1 MDNWS
6 STTVI
11 EDKFKGFPIDSY
23 GKTLEQF
30 LATNPNL
37 FTANF
42 QFPIMVLKE
51 AAIKNN
57 IAQMMSFCNSVD
69 AQLAP
74 HVKTTMSPQLAQM
87 QVAAGARA
95 LTVANFWQG
104 RIFLKHGFK
113 NIIIANEVLD
123 PTAIAEIAKINK
135 QKQAEIIFYVD
146 SILALEIIQKHTPL
160 EGEQNLFIE
169 IGTENGRGGVR
180 ELSLVEQLA
189 QRIKADQRLNLI
201 GVTGFEG
208 AVPDAAR
215 GRRGEKKISKFCQ
228 KIVAA
233 AELAYPYKSDQPFV
247 ISAGGSAYFDIVARE
262 LNKFEKPRRLLLRSG
277 GYITHD
283 HKYYEEIYPFAL
295 SDRSFQPAIEVWA
308 QVISKPEKDFGVL
321 NLGKRDIGNDLHNPI
336 PIKSYDGQVKSFSA
350 VIEKLNDQH
359 GYLRGKQEFSLAQL
373 IGLGISHP
381 CTTFDKWGL
390 IPLVN
395 DDYDLIDCLQTFF

>member
-51 AAIKNN
+51 SAVKNN

-87 QVAAGARA
+87 QVAAGATA

-113 NIIIANEVLD
+113 NLIIANEVLD

-146 SILALEIIQKHTPL
+146 SILALEIIQKHTPS

-189 QRIKADQRLNLI
+189 QRIKADKRLNLI

-215 GRRGEKKISKFCQ
+215 GRRGVKKISKFCQ

-295 SDRSFQPAIEVWA
+295 SDRSFKPAIEVWA

>member
-11 EDKFKGFPIDSY
+11 EFKYKGFPIDSY

-30 LATNPNL
+30 LATKPNL

-51 AAIKNN
+51 SAVKNN

-87 QVAAGARA
+87 QVAAGATA

-113 NIIIANEVLD
+113 NLIIANEVLD

-146 SILALEIIQKHTPL
+146 SILALEIIQKHTPS

-189 QRIKADQRLNLI
+189 QLIKADKRLNLI

-295 SDRSFQPAIEVWA
+295 SDRSFKPAIEVWA

>member
-11 EDKFKGFPIDSY
+11 EFKYKGFPIDSY

-30 LATNPNL
+30 LATKPNL
-37 FTANF
+37 FTSNF

-51 AAIKNN
+51 SALNNN
-57 IAQMMSFCNSVD
+57 IAQMMSFCNSVK
-69 AQLAP
+69 AELAP
-74 HVKTTMSPQLAQM
+74 HVKTTMSPQLAKM
-87 QVAAGARA
+87 QIAAGVSA
-95 LTVANFWQG
+95 LTVANFWQAS
-104 RIFLKHGFK
+104 IFLNFGFK
-113 NIIIANEVLD
+113 KMIIANEVLD
-123 PTAIAEIAKINK
+123 PMAIAAIAKINK
-135 QKQAEIIFYVD
+135 LKQAEIIFYVD
-146 SILALEIIQKHTPL
+146 SILALEIIQKHTPS

-189 QRIKADQRLNLI
+189 QRIKADKRLNLI

-283 HKYYEEIYPFAL
+283 HKYYEEIYPFA
-295 SDRSFQPAIEVWA
+295 STDRSFQPAIEVWA
-308 QVISKPEKDFGVL
+308 QVISKPEKGFGVL

-359 GYLRGKQEFSLAQL
+359 GYLRTSADFQLAQL

-381 CTTFDKWGL
+381 CTTFDKWRL
-390 IPLVN
+390 VPLVN
-395 DDYDLIDCLQTFF
+395 DNYDVVDCLQTFF

>member
-6 STTVI
+6 GTTVI

-30 LATNPNL
+30 LATKPNL

-87 QVAAGARA
+87 QVAAGATA
-95 LTVANFWQG
+95 LTIANFWQG

-113 NIIIANEVLD
+113 NLIIANEVLD

-169 IGTENGRGGVR
+169 VGTENGRGGVR

-189 QRIKADQRLNLI
+189 QRIKADKRLNLI

-233 AELAYPYKSDQPFV
+233 AELAYPYKSDQQFV

-283 HKYYEEIYPFAL
+283 HKYYEEIYPFA
-295 SDRSFQPAIEVWA
+295 STDRSFQPAIEVWA
-308 QVISKPEKDFGVL
+308 QVISKPEKGFGVL

-359 GYLRGKQEFSLAQL
+359 GYLRTSADFQLAQL

-381 CTTFDKWGL
+381 CTTFDKWRL
-390 IPLVN
+390 VPLVN
-395 DDYDLIDCLQTFF
+395 DNYDVVDCLQTFF

>member
-30 LATNPNL
+30 LATKPNL

-51 AAIKNN
+51 SAVKNN

-146 SILALEIIQKHTPL
+146 SILALEIIQKHTPS

-169 IGTENGRGGVR
+169 IGAENGRGGVR

-283 HKYYEEIYPFAL
+283 HKYYEEIYPFAS

>member
-51 AAIKNN
+51 SAVKNN

-87 QVAAGARA
+87 QVAAGATA

-113 NIIIANEVLD
+113 NLIIANEVLD

-169 IGTENGRGGVR
+169 VGTENGRGGVR

-189 QRIKADQRLNLI
+189 QRIKADKRLNLI

-283 HKYYEEIYPFAL
+283 HKYYEEIYPFA
-295 SDRSFQPAIEVWA
+295 STDRSFQPAIEVWA
-308 QVISKPEKDFGVL
+308 QVISKPEKGFGVL

>member
-30 LATNPNL
+30 LATKPNL

-57 IAQMMSFCNSVD
+57 MAQMMSFCNSVD

-87 QVAAGARA
+87 QVAAGATA

-113 NIIIANEVLD
+113 NLIIANEVLD

-146 SILALEIIQKHTPL
+146 SILALEIIQKHTPS

-189 QRIKADQRLNLI
+189 QRISADKRLNLI

-233 AELAYPYKSDQPFV
+233 AELAYPYRSDQPFV

-283 HKYYEEIYPFAL
+283 HKYYEEIYPFA
-295 SDRSFQPAIEVWA
+295 STDRSFQPAIEVWA

>member
-11 EDKFKGFPIDSY
+11 EGKFKGFPIDSY

-30 LATNPNL
+30 LATKPNL

-51 AAIKNN
+51 SAVKNN

-87 QVAAGARA
+87 QVAAGATA

-104 RIFLKHGFK
+104 SIFLKYGFK
-113 NIIIANEVLD
+113 NLIIANEVLD

-146 SILALEIIQKHTPL
+146 SILALEIIQKFTPL
-160 EGEQNLFIE
+160 AGEQNLFIE
-169 IGTENGRGGVR
+169 IGAENGRGGVR

-189 QRIKADQRLNLI
+189 QRIKTDQRLNLI

-215 GRRGEKKISKFCQ
+215 GRRGERKISKFCQ

-283 HKYYEEIYPFAL
+283 HKYYEEIYPFA
-295 SDRSFQPAIEVWA
+295 STDRSFQPAIEVWG
-308 QVISKPEKDFGVL
+308 QVISKPERDFGVL

-395 DDYDLIDCLQTFF
+395 DDYDLIDCMQTFF

>member
-51 AAIKNN
+51 SAVKNN

-87 QVAAGARA
+87 QVAAGATA

-113 NIIIANEVLD
+113 NLIIANEVLD

-146 SILALEIIQKHTPL
+146 SILALEIIQKHTPS

-189 QRIKADQRLNLI
+189 QRIRTDKRLNLI

-295 SDRSFQPAIEVWA
+295 SDRSFKPAIEVWA

>member
-11 EDKFKGFPIDSY
+11 ELKYKGFPIDSY

-30 LATNPNL
+30 LATKPNL
-37 FTANF
+37 FTSNF

-51 AAIKNN
+51 SALNNN
-57 IAQMMSFCNSVD
+57 IAQMMSFCNSVK
-69 AQLAP
+69 AELAP
-74 HVKTTMSPQLAQM
+74 HVKTTMSPQLAKM
-87 QVAAGARA
+87 QIAAGASA
-95 LTVANFWQG
+95 LTVANFWQAS
-104 RIFLKHGFK
+104 IFLKFGFK
-113 NIIIANEVLD
+113 NLIIANEVLD
-123 PTAIAEIAKINK
+123 PMAIAAIAKINK
-135 QKQAEIIFYVD
+135 LKQAEIIFYVD
-146 SILALEIIQKHTPL
+146 SIAGLETIQKHTPI
-160 EGEQNLFIE
+160 EDEQNLFIE

-180 ELSLVEQLA
+180 DLAQVEQIA
-189 QRIKADQRLNLI
+189 QQIRADSRLKLR

-208 AVPDAAR
+208 AVPDGAR
-215 GRRGEKKISKFCQ
+215 GRRGEKKLVKFCQ

-233 AELAYPYKSDQPFV
+233 ANLAYPYKSEEVFT

-262 LNKFEKPRRLLLRSG
+262 LNKFDKQRRLLLRSG

-283 HKYYEEIYPFAL
+283 HRYYEEIYPFAAT
-295 SDRSFQPAIEVWA
+295 DRSFQPAIEVWA
-308 QVISKPEKDFGVL
+308 QVISKPEQDFGVL

-359 GYLRGKQEFSLAQL
+359 GYLRTRADFQLAQL

-381 CTTFDKWGL
+381 CTTFDKWRL
-390 IPLVN
+390 VPLVN
-395 DDYDLIDCLQTFF
+395 DNYDVVDCLQTFF

>member
-11 EDKFKGFPIDSY
+11 EGKFKGFPIDSY

-30 LATNPNL
+30 LATKPNL

-51 AAIKNN
+51 SAVKNN
-57 IAQMMSFCNSVD
+57 IAQMMSFCNSVN

-87 QVAAGARA
+87 QVAAGATA

-104 RIFLKHGFK
+104 SIFLKYGFK
-113 NIIIANEVLD
+113 NLIIANEVLD

-146 SILALEIIQKHTPL
+146 SILALEIIQKFTPL

-169 IGTENGRGGVR
+169 IGAENGRGGVR

-189 QRIKADQRLNLI
+189 QRIKTDQRLNLI

-215 GRRGEKKISKFCQ
+215 GRRGERKVSKFCQ

-283 HKYYEEIYPFAL
+283 HKYYEEIYPFA
-295 SDRSFQPAIEVWA
+295 STDRSFQPAIEVWG
-308 QVISKPEKDFGVL
+308 QVISKPERDFGVL

-395 DDYDLIDCLQTFF
+395 DDYDLIDCMQTFF

>member
-11 EDKFKGFPIDSY
+11 EGKFKGFPIESY

-30 LATNPNL
+30 LATKPNL

-42 QFPIMVLKE
+42 QFPIMVIKE
-51 AAIKNN
+51 SAVKNN
-57 IAQMMSFCNSVD
+57 IAQMMSFCNLVD
-69 AQLAP
+69 AELAP

-87 QVAAGARA
+87 QVAAGATA

-113 NIIIANEVLD
+113 NLIIANEVLD
-123 PTAIAEIAKINK
+123 PTAIKEIAKINK

-146 SILALEIIQKHTPL
+146 SILALEIIQKHTPV

-180 ELSLVEQLA
+180 ELSLVEQIA
-189 QRIKADQRLNLI
+189 QRISADKRLNLI

-233 AELAYPYKSDQPFV
+233 AELAYPYKSDQQFV

-283 HKYYEEIYPFAL
+283 HRYYEDIYPFAS

-359 GYLRGKQEFSLAQL
+359 GYLRGRQEFSLAQL

-395 DDYDLIDCLQTFF
+395 DNYDLIDCLQTFF

>member
-11 EDKFKGFPIDSY
+11 EFKYKGFPIDSY

-30 LATNPNL
+30 LATKPNL
-37 FTANF
+37 FTSNF

-51 AAIKNN
+51 SALNNN
-57 IAQMMSFCNSVD
+57 IAQMMSFCDSVK
-69 AQLAP
+69 AELAP
-74 HVKTTMSPQLAQM
+74 HVKTTMSPQLAKM
-87 QVAAGARA
+87 QIAAGVSAF
-95 LTVANFWQG
+95 TVANFWQAS
-104 RIFLKHGFK
+104 IFLNFGFK
-113 NIIIANEVLD
+113 KMIIANEVLD
-123 PTAIAEIAKINK
+123 PMAIAAIAKINK
-135 QKQAEIIFYVD
+135 LKQAEIIFYVD
-146 SILALEIIQKHTPL
+146 SILALEIIQKHTPS

-189 QRIKADQRLNLI
+189 QRIKADKRLNLI

-283 HKYYEEIYPFAL
+283 HKYYEEIYPFA
-295 SDRSFQPAIEVWA
+295 STDRSFQPAIEVWA
-308 QVISKPEKDFGVL
+308 QVISKPEKGFGVL

-359 GYLRGKQEFSLAQL
+359 GYLRTSADFQLAQL

-381 CTTFDKWGL
+381 CTTFDKWRL
-390 IPLVN
+390 VPLVN
-395 DDYDLIDCLQTFF
+395 DNYDVVDCLQTFF

>member
-51 AAIKNN
+51 SAVKNN

-87 QVAAGARA
+87 QVAAGATA

-113 NIIIANEVLD
+113 NLIIANEVLD

-146 SILALEIIQKHTPL
+146 SILALEKIQKHTPL

-189 QRIKADQRLNLI
+189 QRIRADKRLNLI

-233 AELAYPYKSDQPFV
+233 AELAYPYKSDQQFV

-295 SDRSFQPAIEVWA
+295 SDRSFKPAIEVWA

>member
-30 LATNPNL
+30 LATKPNL

-87 QVAAGARA
+87 QVAAGATA
-95 LTVANFWQG
+95 LTIANFWQG

-113 NIIIANEVLD
+113 NLIIANEVLD

-169 IGTENGRGGVR
+169 VGTENGRGGVR

-189 QRIKADQRLNLI
+189 QRIKADKRLNLI

-233 AELAYPYKSDQPFV
+233 AELAYPYKSDQQFV

-283 HKYYEEIYPFAL
+283 HKYYEEIYPFA
-295 SDRSFQPAIEVWA
+295 STDRSFQPAIELWA
-308 QVISKPEKDFGVL
+308 QVISKPEKGFGVL

>member
-11 EDKFKGFPIDSY
+11 EGKFKGFPIDSY

-30 LATNPNL
+30 LATKPNL

-51 AAIKNN
+51 SAVKNN
-57 IAQMMSFCNSVD
+57 IAQMMSFCNSVN
-69 AQLAP
+69 AELAP

-104 RIFLKHGFK
+104 SIFLKYGFK
-113 NIIIANEVLD
+113 NLIIANEVLD

-146 SILALEIIQKHTPL
+146 SILALEIIQKFTPL
-160 EGEQNLFIE
+160 AGEQNLFIE
-169 IGTENGRGGVR
+169 IGAENGRGGVR

-189 QRIKADQRLNLI
+189 QRIKTDQRLNLI

-215 GRRGEKKISKFCQ
+215 GRRGERKISKFCQ

-283 HKYYEEIYPFAL
+283 HKYYEEIYPFA
-295 SDRSFQPAIEVWA
+295 STDRSFQPAIEVWG
-308 QVISKPEKDFGVL
+308 QVISKPERDFGVL

-395 DDYDLIDCLQTFF
+395 DDYDLIDCTQTFF

>member
-6 STTVI
+6 GTTVI

-30 LATNPNL
+30 LATKPNL

-87 QVAAGARA
+87 QVAAGATA
-95 LTVANFWQG
+95 LTIANFWQG

-113 NIIIANEVLD
+113 NLIIANEVLD

-169 IGTENGRGGVR
+169 VGTENGRGGVR

-189 QRIKADQRLNLI
+189 QRIKADKRLNLI

-233 AELAYPYKSDQPFV
+233 AELAYPYKSDQQFV

-283 HKYYEEIYPFAL
+283 HKYYEEIYPFA
-295 SDRSFQPAIEVWA
+295 STDRSFQPAIELWA
-308 QVISKPEKDFGVL
+308 QVISKPEKGFGVL

-359 GYLRGKQEFSLAQL
+359 GCLRGKQEFSLAQL

>member
-87 QVAAGARA
+87 QVAAGATA
-95 LTVANFWQG
+95 LTIANFWQG

-113 NIIIANEVLD
+113 NLIIANEVLD

-146 SILALEIIQKHTPL
+146 SILALEKIQKHTPL

-189 QRIKADQRLNLI
+189 QRIKADKRLNLI

-233 AELAYPYKSDQPFV
+233 AELAYPYKSDQQFV
-247 ISAGGSAYFDIVARE
+247 ISAGGSAYFDIVAKE
-262 LNKFEKPRRLLLRSG
+262 LNKFQKPRRLLLRSG

-283 HKYYEEIYPFAL
+283 HKYYEEIYPFA
-295 SDRSFQPAIEVWA
+295 STDRSFQPAIEVWA
-308 QVISKPEKDFGVL
+308 QVISKPEKGFGVL

>member
-11 EDKFKGFPIDSY
+11 EGKFKGFPIDSY

-30 LATNPNL
+30 LATKPNL

-51 AAIKNN
+51 SAVKNN
-57 IAQMMSFCNSVD
+57 IAQMMSFCNSVN
-69 AQLAP
+69 AELAP

-87 QVAAGARA
+87 QVAAGATA

-104 RIFLKHGFK
+104 SIFLKHGFK
-113 NIIIANEVLD
+113 NLIIANEVLD

-146 SILALEIIQKHTPL
+146 SILALEIIQKFTPL

-169 IGTENGRGGVR
+169 IGAENGRGGVR

-189 QRIKADQRLNLI
+189 QRIKTDQRLNLI

-215 GRRGEKKISKFCQ
+215 GRRGERKVSKFCQ

-283 HKYYEEIYPFAL
+283 HKYYEEIYPFA
-295 SDRSFQPAIEVWA
+295 STDRSFQPAIEVWG
-308 QVISKPEKDFGVL
+308 QVISKPERDFGVL

-395 DDYDLIDCLQTFF
+395 DDYDLIDCIQTFF

>member
-1 MDNWS
+1 MENWS

-11 EDKFKGFPIDSY
+11 EGRFKGFPIDSY

-30 LATNPNL
+30 LATKPNL
-37 FTANF
+37 FTSNF

-51 AAIKNN
+51 SAVKNN
-57 IAQMMSFCNSVD
+57 IAQMMSFCNSV
-69 AQLAP
+69 AAELAP

-113 NIIIANEVLD
+113 KIIIANEVLD
-123 PTAIAEIAKINK
+123 PTAIAEIARINK

-146 SILALEIIQKHTPL
+146 SMQGLEIIQKHTPV

-180 ELSLVEQLA
+180 ELPLVEQIA
-189 QRIKADQRLNLI
+189 QRIKADKRLNLI

-215 GRRGEKKISKFCQ
+215 GRRGEKKLSKFCQ

-233 AELAYPYKSDQPFV
+233 ANLAYPYKSDQQFV

-262 LNKFEKPRRLLLRSG
+262 LSKFEKPKRLLLRSG

-283 HKYYEEIYPFAL
+283 HKYYEEIYPFA
-295 SDRSFQPAIEVWA
+295 STDRSFQPAIEVWA
-308 QVISKPEKDFGVL
+308 QVISKPEKGFGVL
-321 NLGKRDIGNDLHNPI
+321 NLGKRDIGNDLHNPM

-359 GYLRGKQEFSLAQL
+359 GYLRGRQDFSLAQL

-395 DDYDLIDCLQTFF
+395 DNYDLVDCLQTFF

>member
-30 LATNPNL
+30 LATKPNL

-51 AAIKNN
+51 SAVKNN
-57 IAQMMSFCNSVD
+57 IAQMMSFCNSVG

-87 QVAAGARA
+87 QVAAGATA

-113 NIIIANEVLD
+113 NLIIANEVLD

-146 SILALEIIQKHTPL
+146 SILALEIIQKHTPS

-189 QRIKADQRLNLI
+189 QRIKADKRLNLI

-233 AELAYPYKSDQPFV
+233 AELAYPYKSDQQFV

-283 HKYYEEIYPFAL
+283 HKYYEEIYPFA
-295 SDRSFQPAIEVWA
+295 STDRSFQPAIEVWA
-308 QVISKPEKDFGVL
+308 QVISKPEKGFGVL

-359 GYLRGKQEFSLAQL
+359 GYLRTSADFQLAQL

-381 CTTFDKWGL
+381 CTTFDKWRL
-390 IPLVN
+390 VPLVN
-395 DDYDLIDCLQTFF
+395 DNYDVVDCLQTFF

>member
-11 EDKFKGFPIDSY
+11 EGKFKGFPIDSY

-30 LATNPNL
+30 LATKPNL

-51 AAIKNN
+51 SAVKNN
-57 IAQMMSFCNSVD
+57 IAQMMSFCNSVN
-69 AQLAP
+69 AELAP

-104 RIFLKHGFK
+104 SIFLKYGFK
-113 NIIIANEVLD
+113 NLIIANEVLD

-146 SILALEIIQKHTPL
+146 SILALEIIQKFTPL
-160 EGEQNLFIE
+160 AGEQNLFIE
-169 IGTENGRGGVR
+169 IGAENGRGGVR

-189 QRIKADQRLNLI
+189 QRIKTDQRLNLI

-215 GRRGEKKISKFCQ
+215 GRRGERKISKFCQ

-283 HKYYEEIYPFAL
+283 HKYYEEIYPFA
-295 SDRSFQPAIEVWA
+295 STDRSFQPAIEVWG
-308 QVISKPEKDFGVL
+308 QVISKPERDFGVL

-395 DDYDLIDCLQTFF
+395 DDYDLIGCMQTFF

>member
-11 EDKFKGFPIDSY
+11 EFKYKGFPIDSY

-30 LATNPNL
+30 LATKPNL
-37 FTANF
+37 FTSNF

-51 AAIKNN
+51 SALNNN
-57 IAQMMSFCNSVD
+57 IAQMMSFCNSVK
-69 AQLAP
+69 AELAP
-74 HVKTTMSPQLAQM
+74 HVKTTMSPQLAKM
-87 QVAAGARA
+87 QIAAGASA
-95 LTVANFWQG
+95 LTVANFWQAS
-104 RIFLKHGFK
+104 IFLKFGFK
-113 NIIIANEVLD
+113 NLIIANEVLD
-123 PTAIAEIAKINK
+123 PMAIAAIAKINK
-135 QKQAEIIFYVD
+135 LKQAEIIFYVD
-146 SILALEIIQKHTPL
+146 SIAGLETIQKHTPI
-160 EGEQNLFIE
+160 EDEQNLFIE

-180 ELSLVEQLA
+180 DLAQVEQIA
-189 QRIKADQRLNLI
+189 QQIRADSRLKLR

-208 AVPDAAR
+208 AVPDGAR
-215 GRRGEKKISKFCQ
+215 GRRGEKKLVKFCQ

-233 AELAYPYKSDQPFV
+233 ANLAYPNKSEEVFT

-262 LNKFEKPRRLLLRSG
+262 LNKFDKQRRLLLRSG

-283 HKYYEEIYPFAL
+283 HRYYEEIYPFAAT
-295 SDRSFQPAIEVWA
+295 DRSFQPAIEVWA
-308 QVISKPEKDFGVL
+308 QVISKPEQDFGVL

-359 GYLRGKQEFSLAQL
+359 GYLRTRADFQLAQL

-381 CTTFDKWGL
+381 CTTFDKWRL
-390 IPLVN
+390 VPLVN
-395 DDYDLIDCLQTFF
+395 DNYDVVDCLQTFF

>member
-11 EDKFKGFPIDSY
+11 EFKYKGFPIDSY

-30 LATNPNL
+30 LATKPNL
-37 FTANF
+37 FTSNF
-42 QFPIMVLKE
+42 QFPMMVLKE
-51 AAIKNN
+51 SALNNN
-57 IAQMMSFCNSVD
+57 IAQMMSFCDSVK
-69 AQLAP
+69 AELAP
-74 HVKTTMSPQLAQM
+74 HVKTTMSPQLAKM
-87 QVAAGARA
+87 QIAAGASA
-95 LTVANFWQG
+95 LTVANFWQAS
-104 RIFLKHGFK
+104 IFLKFGFK
-113 NIIIANEVLD
+113 KMIIANEVLD
-123 PTAIAEIAKINK
+123 PMAIAAIAKINK
-135 QKQAEIIFYVD
+135 LKQAEIIFYVD
-146 SILALEIIQKHTPL
+146 SILALEIIQKHTPS

-180 ELSLVEQLA
+180 ELSLVKQLA
-189 QRIKADQRLNLI
+189 QRIKADKRLNLI

-283 HKYYEEIYPFAL
+283 HKYYEEIYPFA
-295 SDRSFQPAIEVWA
+295 STDRSFQPAIEVWA
-308 QVISKPEKDFGVL
+308 QVISKPEKGFGVL

-359 GYLRGKQEFSLAQL
+359 GYLRTSADFQLAQL

-381 CTTFDKWGL
+381 CTTFDKWRL
-390 IPLVN
+390 VPLVN
-395 DDYDLIDCLQTFF
+395 DNYDVVDCLQTFF

>member
-30 LATNPNL
+30 LATKPNL

-51 AAIKNN
+51 SAVKNN

-87 QVAAGARA
+87 QVAAGATA
-95 LTVANFWQG
+95 LTIANFWQG

-113 NIIIANEVLD
+113 NLIIANEVLD

-146 SILALEIIQKHTPL
+146 SILALEIIQKHTPS

-189 QRIKADQRLNLI
+189 QRIRTDKRLNLI

-228 KIVAA
+228 KIVEA

-283 HKYYEEIYPFAL
+283 HKYYEEIYPFA
-295 SDRSFQPAIEVWA
+295 STDRSFQPAIEVWA
-308 QVISKPEKDFGVL
+308 QVISKPEKGFGVL

-359 GYLRGKQEFSLAQL
+359 GYLRTSADFQLAQL

-381 CTTFDKWGL
+381 CTTFDKWRL
-390 IPLVN
+390 VPLVN
-395 DDYDLIDCLQTFF
+395 DNYDVVDCLQTFF

>member
-11 EDKFKGFPIDSY
+11 EGKFKGFPIDSY

-30 LATNPNL
+30 LATKPNL

-51 AAIKNN
+51 SAVKNN
-57 IAQMMSFCNSVD
+57 IAQMMSFCNSVN
-69 AQLAP
+69 AELAP

-104 RIFLKHGFK
+104 SIFLKYGFK
-113 NIIIANEVLD
+113 NLIIANEVLD

-146 SILALEIIQKHTPL
+146 SILALEIIQKFTPL

-169 IGTENGRGGVR
+169 IGAENGRGGVR

-189 QRIKADQRLNLI
+189 QRIKTDQRLNLI

-215 GRRGEKKISKFCQ
+215 GRRGERKISKFCQ

-283 HKYYEEIYPFAL
+283 HKYYEEIYPFA
-295 SDRSFQPAIEVWA
+295 STNRSFQPAIEVWG
-308 QVISKPEKDFGVL
+308 QVISKPERDFGVL

-395 DDYDLIDCLQTFF
+395 DDYDLIDCMQTFF

>member
-11 EDKFKGFPIDSY
+11 EFKYKGFPIDSY

-30 LATNPNL
+30 LATKPNL
-37 FTANF
+37 FTSNF

-51 AAIKNN
+51 SALNNN
-57 IAQMMSFCNSVD
+57 IAQMMSFCDSVK
-69 AQLAP
+69 AELAP
-74 HVKTTMSPQLAQM
+74 HVKTTMSPQLAKM
-87 QVAAGARA
+87 QVAAGVSA
-95 LTVANFWQG
+95 LTVANFWQAS
-104 RIFLKHGFK
+104 IFLNFGFK
-113 NIIIANEVLD
+113 KMIIANEVLD
-123 PTAIAEIAKINK
+123 PMAIAAIAKINK
-135 QKQAEIIFYVD
+135 LKQAEIIFYVD
-146 SILALEIIQKHTPL
+146 SILALEIIQKHTPS

-189 QRIKADQRLNLI
+189 QRIKADKRLNLI

-283 HKYYEEIYPFAL
+283 HKYYEEIYPFA
-295 SDRSFQPAIEVWA
+295 STDRSFQPAIEVWA
-308 QVISKPEKDFGVL
+308 QVISKPEKGFGVL

-359 GYLRGKQEFSLAQL
+359 GYLRTSADFQLAQL

-381 CTTFDKWGL
+381 CTTFDKWRL
-390 IPLVN
+390 VPLVN
-395 DDYDLIDCLQTFF
+395 DNYDVVDCLQTFF

>member
-51 AAIKNN
+51 SAVKNN

-87 QVAAGARA
+87 QVAAGATA

-113 NIIIANEVLD
+113 NLIIANEVLD

-146 SILALEIIQKHTPL
+146 SILALEIIQKHTPS

-189 QRIKADQRLNLI
+189 QRIRTDKRLNLI

-283 HKYYEEIYPFAL
+283 HKYYEEIYPFA
-295 SDRSFQPAIEVWA
+295 STDRSFQPAIEVWA
-308 QVISKPEKDFGVL
+308 QVISKPEKGFGVL

>member
-51 AAIKNN
+51 SAVKNN

-87 QVAAGARA
+87 QVAAGATA

-113 NIIIANEVLD
+113 NLIIANEVLD

-146 SILALEIIQKHTPL
+146 SILALEIIQKHTPS

-189 QRIKADQRLNLI
+189 QLIKADKRLNLI

-233 AELAYPYKSDQPFV
+233 AELAYPYKSDQQFV

-295 SDRSFQPAIEVWA
+295 SDRSFKPAIEVWA

>member
-30 LATNPNL
+30 LATKPNL

-113 NIIIANEVLD
+113 NLIIANEVLD

-146 SILALEIIQKHTPL
+146 SILALEIIQKHTPS

-321 NLGKRDIGNDLHNPI
+321 NLGKRNIGNDLHNPI

>member
-30 LATNPNL
+30 LATKPNL

-51 AAIKNN
+51 SAVKNN

-87 QVAAGARA
+87 QVAAGATA
-95 LTVANFWQG
+95 LTIANFWQG

-113 NIIIANEVLD
+113 NLIIANEVLD

-189 QRIKADQRLNLI
+189 QRIRTDKRLNLI

-295 SDRSFQPAIEVWA
+295 SDRSFKPAIEVWA

-395 DDYDLIDCLQTFF
+395 DDYDVIDCLQTFF

>member
-6 STTVI
+6 GTTVI

-87 QVAAGARA
+87 QVAAGATA
-95 LTVANFWQG
+95 LTIANFWQG

-113 NIIIANEVLD
+113 NLIIANEVLD

-169 IGTENGRGGVR
+169 VGTENGRGGVR

-189 QRIKADQRLNLI
+189 QRIKADKRLNLI

-233 AELAYPYKSDQPFV
+233 AELAYPYKSDQQFV

-283 HKYYEEIYPFAL
+283 HKYYEEIYPFA
-295 SDRSFQPAIEVWA
+295 STDRSFQPAIELWA
-308 QVISKPEKDFGVL
+308 QVISKPEKGFGVL

>member
-11 EDKFKGFPIDSY
+11 EFKYKGFPIDSY

-30 LATNPNL
+30 LATKPNL
-37 FTANF
+37 FNSNF

-51 AAIKNN
+51 SALNNN
-57 IAQMMSFCNSVD
+57 IAQMMSFCNSVK
-69 AQLAP
+69 AELAP
-74 HVKTTMSPQLAQM
+74 HVKTTMSPQLAKM
-87 QVAAGARA
+87 QIAAGASA
-95 LTVANFWQG
+95 LTVANFWQAS
-104 RIFLKHGFK
+104 IFLKFGFK
-113 NIIIANEVLD
+113 NLIIANEVLD
-123 PTAIAEIAKINK
+123 PMAIAAIAKINK
-135 QKQAEIIFYVD
+135 LKQAEIIFYVD
-146 SILALEIIQKHTPL
+146 SIAGLETIQKHTPI
-160 EGEQNLFIE
+160 EDEQNLFIE

-180 ELSLVEQLA
+180 DLAQVEQIA
-189 QRIKADQRLNLI
+189 QQIRADSRLKLR

-208 AVPDAAR
+208 AVPDGAR
-215 GRRGEKKISKFCQ
+215 GRRGEKKLVKFCQ

-233 AELAYPYKSDQPFV
+233 ANLAYPNKSEEVFT

-262 LNKFEKPRRLLLRSG
+262 LNKFDKQRRLLLRSG

-283 HKYYEEIYPFAL
+283 HRYYEEIYPFAAT
-295 SDRSFQPAIEVWA
+295 DRSFQPAIEVWA
-308 QVISKPEKDFGVL
+308 QVISKPEQDFGVL

-359 GYLRGKQEFSLAQL
+359 GYLRTRADFQLAQL

-381 CTTFDKWGL
+381 CTTFDKWRL
-390 IPLVN
+390 VPLVN
-395 DDYDLIDCLQTFF
+395 DNYDVVDCLQTFF